1 MNDRGARWLLTV
13 LVGCA
18 LVTLTGNG
26 CASMR
31 RQKIV
36 PESIAA
42 CRQMSRDGVAAMEMG
57 NWAQARAL
65 LEEAVATS
73 PTDLDAR
80 RHLAEVLWQT
90 GNRRDA
96 VVHME
101 AAVKLDPRHAPTV
114 VRAGE
119 MLLAVGATDRAQE
132 RARQAISLDPTLAGA
147 WALRG
152 NVHRQQGDATRAL
165 ADLQQALRYSPHAT
179 DILLATAELQ
189 YAMGRPERCLTTL
202 HHLLDIYAPGE
213 EPQQA
218 LWLEGLAYQ
227 ATGRPRDAVESLHA
241 ATLRGAPQVDLLY
254 QLAVAEQAAGEP
266 AAAANTVRLALAVD
280 TSHQASQVLL
290 AQLQGV
296 DGPEG
301 DGVIR
306 R

>member
-1 MNDRGARWLLTV
+1 MNDRGAHWVLTS

-18 LVTLTGNG
+18 LMALVCGG

-31 RQKIV
+31 REKIV

-42 CRQMSRDGVAAMEMG
+42 CRQLSRDGVAAMELG
-57 NWAQARAL
+57 QWDEARSL

-80 RHLAEVLWQT
+80 RNLAEVLWQT

-101 AAVKLDPRHAPTV
+101 AAVRLDPRHAPTV

-119 MLLAVGATDRAQE
+119 MLLAVGAVD
-132 RARQAISLDPTLAGA
+132 RARQRAQQAIALDPTFAGA

-152 NVHRQQGDATRAL
+152 RVYRQQGDAAHAL
-165 ADLQQALRYSPHAT
+165 ADMQQALRYSPHAT
-179 DILLATAELQ
+179 DVLLATAELQ
-189 YAMGRPERCLTTL
+189 YAMGHPQRSLTTV
-202 HHLLDIYAPGE
+202 HHLLDVYAPGE
-213 EPQQA
+213 EPQRA
-218 LWLEGLAYQ
+218 LWLEGSAYQ
-227 ATGRPRDAVESLHA
+227 AVGRPRDAVESLYA
-241 ATLRGAPQVDLLY
+241 ATLRRAAPADLLY
-254 QLAVAEQAAGEP
+254 QLAVAEQAAGQP
-266 AAAANTVRLALAVD
+266 DAAVNTAQQALAVD
-280 TSHQASQVLL
+280 QSHQPSKLLL

-296 DGPEG
+296 DSSGT
-301 DGVIR
+301 IR

>member
-1 MNDRGARWLLTV
+1 MQARVARWLVTT

-18 LVTLTGNG
+18 LVAQTVG

-31 RQKIV
+31 KQKIV

-57 NWAQARAL
+57 QLGQARSL

-80 RHLAEVLWQT
+80 RHLAEVMWQT

-101 AAVKLDPRHAPTV
+101 AAVKLDPRNAPTV

-119 MLLAVGATDRAQE
+119 MLLAVGAVDRARDRAQ
-132 RARQAISLDPTLAGA
+132 QAIALDSTLAGA

-152 NVHRQQGDATRAL
+152 QIYRQQGDSQQAL
-165 ADLQQALRYSPHAT
+165 ADLQQALRYSPHST
-179 DILLATAELQ
+179 DTLLAVAELQ
-189 YAMGRPERCLTTL
+189 YGLGRPQRALTTL
-202 HHLLDIYAPGE
+202 HHLLDVYPPGE
-213 EPQQA
+213 EPQNA

-227 ATGRPRDAVESLHA
+227 SLNRPRDAVESLYA
-241 ATLRGAPQVDLLY
+241 ATLRGAPHADLLY

-266 AAAANTVRLALAVD
+266 AAAAVTVQQALAID
-280 TSHQASQVLL
+280 TTHQPSQVLL
-290 AQLQGV
+290 AQLRGV
-296 DGPEG
+296 D
-301 DGVIR
+301 DAGVIWR
-306 R
+306 